1 MNNQIDEL
9 LNKASEGAELLR
21 NRRYELG
28 YSKND
33 LSRKTRITRSVI
45 DAIEKLQYE
54 RLPESAYLKSML
66 ISIENVLL
74 LKRSSL
80 FSILDYQIAQRKYKK
95 KQGFGFRNLDLIN
108 TSQGAFIYFLLLIT
122 SIFILNRQQ
131 IKLAKENSITYK
143 PIDIYFFNST
153 EKETIGLNSEESGN
167 IIRNLQVNFLKLF
180 KNDNKEHWL
189 ILKVQERSSIK
200 ISSKN
205 NGITELDDV
214 KGDIRIK
221 LINPVLLKITP
232 PLSNKDII
240 IWRNKRTLIKGT
252 DNGIYRLDSEFTN
265 SQEKT
270 SDLPQNLDLSP

>member
-1 MNNQIDEL
+1 
-9 LNKASEGAELLR
+9 
-21 NRRYELG
+21 
-28 YSKND
+28 
-33 LSRKTRITRSVI
+33 
-45 DAIEKLQYE
+45 
-54 RLPESAYLKSML
+54 
-66 ISIENVLL
+66 
-74 LKRSSL
+74 SL